1 MNKVVEKWD
10 EILQIVKT
18 EHDLSD
24 VSFNTWLKPL
34 TVYEVVDNVV
44 TIIVPSE
51 QVGLNYISKKYKLPL
66 QVTISEVTGMENC
79 DINFILPEDVPKKEE
94 VSPKAQSQDARCE
107 EAHLNPKYTFDTFVV
122 GSNNKFAQAAALAV
136 AESPGDTY
144 NPLFIYGGAGLGK
157 THLMHSIAHFIIDHD
172 ENSKVLYVTSEEFTN
187 ELIETI
193 RNGNNSAMTKFREK
207 YRNIDVL
214 LVDDIQFIIGKES
227 TQEEF
232 FHTFN
237 SLHSAKKQII
247 ISSDKPPKDMEILE
261 ERFRSRFEW
270 GLIADITLPDYETRM
285 AILHKKEEMDGYD
298 INEEVIKYI
307 ANNIKSNIREL
318 EGAINKVMAFAK
330 LEKKEV
336 TLELAEQALKDIISP
351 DEKKVITPDYIISM
365 VAEHFDVT
373 VDDLCGNKRNS
384 KIVTPRQIAMY
395 LCREIISTPLKSI
408 GKCLGNRDHTTI
420 MHGID
425 KIEKEINNDENLKN
439 TIETLKKKINPQAD
453 KIVSICRALDMSL
466 VDLLC
471 DEETV
476 EPAAQI
482 DCLTNENYMIELFRQ
497 SDAESKR
504 RIISYI
510 ELLEV
515 CKQINNACQS
525 RKRQRNVSIIQDIDG
540 NNIVVINDIRFKGKR
555 SINWREVRAYL
566 KEYVG
571 DFYMVASTGDVIYI
585 GADLPNEYSGSKYT
599 HSIKGTNAKAKA
611 NATQGI
617 PEMIEIAVALS

>member
-34 TVYEVVDNVV
+34 TVFEVVDNVV

-79 DINFILPEDVPKKEE
+79 DINFILPEDVPKRET

-237 SLHSAKKQII
+237 ALHSAGKQII
-247 ISSDKPPKDMEILE
+247 LTSDKPPKDMETLE
-261 ERFRSRFEW
+261 DRIRSRFEW
-270 GLIADITLPDYETRM
+270 GLIADIGTPDYETRM
-285 AILHKKEEMDGYD
+285 AILRRKVEADDMKLSDE
-298 INEEVIKYI
+298 ILNYI
-307 ANNIKSNIREL
+307 ATNIKSNIREL
-318 EGAINKVMAFAK
+318 EGALNKLLAYSN
-330 LEKKEV
+330 LEKTDITMEIAMKE
-336 TLELAEQALKDIISP
+336 LQNI
-351 DEKKVITPDYIISM
+351 ITPDKPREITPQLVIE
-365 VAEHFDVT
+365 VVTEHFNISLDQMI
-373 VDDLCGNKRNS
+373 S
-384 KIVTPRQIAMY
+384 KNRSNEIARPRQIAMY
-395 LCREIISTPLKSI
+395 LCKNMTDIPLDSI
-408 GKCLGNRDHTTI
+408 GQLLGGRDHSTI
-420 MHGID
+420 IHGIK
-425 KIEKEINNDENLKN
+425 KIADEYESNENTRNL
-439 TIETLKKKINPQAD
+439 IETIKKKINP
-453 KIVSICRALDMSL
+453 
-466 VDLLC
+466 
-471 DEETV
+471 
-476 EPAAQI
+476 
-482 DCLTNENYMIELFRQ
+482 N
-497 SDAESKR
+497 
-504 RIISYI
+504 
-510 ELLEV
+510 
-515 CKQINNACQS
+515 
-525 RKRQRNVSIIQDIDG
+525 
-540 NNIVVINDIRFKGKR
+540 
-555 SINWREVRAYL
+555 
-566 KEYVG
+566 
-571 DFYMVASTGDVIYI
+571 
-585 GADLPNEYSGSKYT
+585 
-599 HSIKGTNAKAKA
+599 
-611 NATQGI
+611 
-617 PEMIEIAVALS
+617 

>member
-18 EHDLSD
+18 EHELSD

-34 TVYEVVDNVV
+34 TVYQVEGNVV

-66 QVTISEVTGMENC
+66 QVTISEVTGMEKC
-79 DINFILPEDVPKKEE
+79 DINFILPEDVPKKDP

-157 THLMHSIAHFIIDHD
+157 THLMHSIAHFIIDHN

-270 GLIADITLPDYETRM
+270 GLIANITLPDYETRM
-285 AILHKKEEMDGYD
+285 AILHKNEEMNGYSISED
-298 INEEVIKYI
+298 VIKYI
-307 ANNIKSNIREL
+307 ATNIKSNIREL
-318 EGAINKVMAFAK
+318 EGAFNKVMAGAK

-351 DEKKVITPDYIISM
+351 DEKKIITPDYIISV
-365 VAEHFDVT
+365 VADHYGVT
-373 VDDLCGNKRNS
+373 PADLSGNKRNS
-384 KIVTPRQIAMY
+384 KIVMPRQVSMY
-395 LCREIISTPLKSI
+395 LCREIISTPLKNI
-408 GKCLGNRDHTTI
+408 GKALGNRDHTTV
-420 MHGID
+420 MHGIE
-425 KIEKEINNDENLKN
+425 KIENELQTDDNLKN
-439 TIETLKKKINPQAD
+439 TIDILKKKINPQ
-453 KIVSICRALDMSL
+453 
-466 VDLLC
+466 
-471 DEETV
+471 
-476 EPAAQI
+476 
-482 DCLTNENYMIELFRQ
+482 
-497 SDAESKR
+497 
-504 RIISYI
+504 
-510 ELLEV
+510 
-515 CKQINNACQS
+515 
-525 RKRQRNVSIIQDIDG
+525 G
-540 NNIVVINDIRFKGKR
+540 
-555 SINWREVRAYL
+555 
-566 KEYVG
+566 
-571 DFYMVASTGDVIYI
+571 
-585 GADLPNEYSGSKYT
+585 
-599 HSIKGTNAKAKA
+599 
-611 NATQGI
+611 
-617 PEMIEIAVALS
+617 